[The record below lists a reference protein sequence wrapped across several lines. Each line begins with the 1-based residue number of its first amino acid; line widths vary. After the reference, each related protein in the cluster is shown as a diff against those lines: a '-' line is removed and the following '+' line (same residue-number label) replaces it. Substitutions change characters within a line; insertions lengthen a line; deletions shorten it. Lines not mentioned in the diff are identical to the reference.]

1 MVAPAD
7 APSKTRGRI
16 LFAGKLV
23 LAAVLI
29 TWLIRSGSLD
39 LKALDVFVDRP
50 LLVLSSIGLTMLGV
64 VTGALRWSVL
74 LRLANVRIPFLRAMQ
89 LQATAI
95 FFNVAIPG
103 NVGGDLVKSGYAA
116 REAKPAMRPTVF
128 VIVFVERIL
137 GLGGLVLVAGIVILL
152 RGPSLLANPQLRELA
167 MAVAAL
173 ATATVLG
180 PGILVLLVRTSG
192 DRLERW
198 TSGPGKLSK
207 LAAALVAAARLVSA
221 GPKNL
226 AIGLA
231 LSMTLHAMNMAF
243 FTALA
248 VAITARD
255 VPFSA
260 VVSVFPFGI
269 LTLVL
274 PISPGG
280 IGVGHVAFDRLFAM
294 IGIPGGA
301 SVFNAYLVAQIAPS
315 LLGAFPYLALKR
327 SHALPTDEETAAA
340 ATAAAASVSETPA
353 PPR

>member
-39 LKALDVFVDRP
+39 FKALDVFVDRP
-50 LLVLSSIGLTMLGV
+50 LLVLSSIGLTLLGV

-167 MAVAAL
+167 IAVAAL

-198 TSGPGKLSK
+198 TSGPGKRVTGNVPRK
-207 LAAALVAAARLVSA
+207 RLRSRRT
-221 GPKNL
+221 
-226 AIGLA
+226 GLRRTRSMRLILEA
-231 LSMTLHAMNMAF
+231 TFRTISIRVLKRLQILKSMT
-243 FTALA
+243 
-248 VAITARD
+248 
-255 VPFSA
+255 
-260 VVSVFPFGI
+260 
-269 LTLVL
+269 
-274 PISPGG
+274 SP
-280 IGVGHVAFDRLFAM
+280 RLRIF
-294 IGIPGGA
+294 
-301 SVFNAYLVAQIAPS
+301 Y
-315 LLGAFPYLALKR
+315 R
-327 SHALPTDEETAAA
+327 SR
-340 ATAAAASVSETPA
+340 V
-353 PPR
+353 R

>member
-1 MVAPAD
+1 MREVSPVVATNEQ
-7 APSKTRGRI
+7 PSRTRGRI
-16 LFAGKLV
+16 MFAGKV
-23 LAAVLI
+23 VVAAVLI

-39 LKALDVFVDRP
+39 FKALDVFVSRP
-50 LLVLSSIGLTMLGV
+50 LLVLSSIGLTLLGV
-64 VTGALRWSVL
+64 VTGAARWSVL

-103 NVGGDLVKSGYAA
+103 NVGGDLIKSGYAA
-116 REAKPAMRPTVF
+116 REAKPAMKPTVF

-137 GLGGLVLVAGIVILL
+137 GLAGLVLVAGIVILL
-152 RGPSLLANPQLRELA
+152 RGPVLWHDPQLRELA
-167 MAVAAL
+167 LAVAAL
-173 ATATVLG
+173 AAATVLG
-180 PGILVLLVRTSG
+180 PALLILLVRTSG
-192 DRLERW
+192 DHLERW
-198 TSGPGKLSK
+198 TSGPSRFAKLS
-207 LAAALVAAARLVSA
+207 AHLVAAARLVSA

-226 AIGLA
+226 AVALG
-231 LSMTLHAMNMAF
+231 LSMTLHATNMAF

-255 VPFSA
+255 IPFSA

-315 LLGAFPYLALKR
+315 LLGVFPYLALKR
-327 SHALPTDEETAAA
+327 SHSLPTDSGPAAD
-340 ATAAAASVSETPA
+340 A
-353 PPR
+353 PP

>member
-1 MVAPAD
+1 MLAA
-7 APSKTRGRI
+7 AGGSSKTRARI
-16 LFAGKLV
+16 LFAGKFV
-23 LAAVLI
+23 LAAALI
-29 TWLIRSGSLD
+29 TWLVRSGSLNFR
-39 LKALDVFVDRP
+39 ALDVFVDRP
-50 LLVLSSIGLTMLGV
+50 LLVLASIGLSLLGV
-64 VTGALRWSVL
+64 VAGALRWSVL
-74 LRLANVRIPFLRAMQ
+74 LRLANVRIPLLRAMQ

-128 VIVFVERIL
+128 VIVFVERIV
-137 GLGGLVLVAGIVILL
+137 GLAGLVLVAGIVILL
-152 RGPSLLANPQLRELA
+152 RGPSLFADPKLREPA
-167 MAVAAL
+167 MAVGAL
-173 ATATVLG
+173 AIATVVA
-180 PGILVLLVRTSG
+180 PAILVLLVRTSG

-198 TSGPGKLSK
+198 TSGHGKLSK
-207 LAAALVAAARLVSA
+207 LARALVVAARLVSA
-221 GPKNL
+221 GPTNL

-243 FTALA
+243 FTALT

-280 IGVGHVAFDRLFAM
+280 IGVGHVAFKRLFEM
-294 IGIPGGA
+294 IGVPGGD

-327 SHALPTDEETAAA
+327 SHALPTEAETEAAA
-340 ATAAAASVSETPA
+340 AAVSETPS